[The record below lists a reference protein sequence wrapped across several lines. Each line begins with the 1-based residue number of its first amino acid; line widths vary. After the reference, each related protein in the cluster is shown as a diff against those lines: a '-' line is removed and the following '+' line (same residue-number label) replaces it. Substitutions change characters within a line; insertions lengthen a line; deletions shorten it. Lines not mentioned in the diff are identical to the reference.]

1 MAALALVPDASA
13 MAVVSR
19 SLSGG
24 FHRGLAVLLGILV
37 GDIIFILLAVYG
49 LSFIAETMA
58 GVFLVIKGLGSL
70 YLLWLGFVLW
80 KTKPDADEINPAKTT
95 SWGAD
100 FLCGLFI
107 TLGDPKA
114 IFFYISF
121 LPAFLDLTRITVT
134 DIVVIMLTV
143 TTALAV
149 TKLGYAYL
157 AEKTR
162 TLFQSI
168 KARKIMNRAAG
179 SVMIVTGIIL
189 IVNI

>member
-1 MAALALVPDASA
+1 
-13 MAVVSR
+13 R

-24 FHRGLAVLLGILV
+24 FHCGLAVLLGILM

-58 GVFLVIKGLGSL
+58 GVFLVIKGLGSI

-80 KTKPDADEINPAKTT
+80 KTGPGTDEIDPAKTT

-121 LPAFLDLTRITVT
+121 LPVFLDLAKIKVT
-134 DIVVIMLTV
+134 DVIVIMLTV
-143 TTALAV
+143 TVALAV

-162 TLFQSI
+162 TLFQNI
-168 KARKIMNRAAG
+168 KAKKIMNRIAG

-189 IVNI
+189 MVNI